1 MSRTLTDPVFLSLPF
16 EALADAALSRA
27 KQLGASYADFR
38 FERLRGQTVVARD
51 RELQTSVSGES
62 IGFSVRVIKNGSWGF
77 AAGVDL
83 TSDAAAAIAA
93 RAVDVA
99 GTLAPLNVEP
109 VVLADEPV
117 YTDSYV
123 SRCDI
128 DPFAVPE
135 QDKVNFLLA
144 LNDRQLAS
152 GKVDHATSYVILA
165 AEQKFLASLAGSRI
179 LQQRVRVR
187 GDLTAV
193 RIDKSTGAFE
203 TMGPAVPPAGRG
215 WEYFTTVSDFAG
227 KAGEIPALLEEK
239 MASPSVKPGRYDLVI
254 DPTNLWLTIHESIGH
269 STELDRV
276 LGYEANYA
284 GTSFATLDK
293 LNALQF
299 GAPSM
304 NVTGDRQVEDGLS
317 TVAYDDEGVAAQ
329 TWDIIREGKLVG
341 YQLDRQ
347 MAHKQRFGRSNGCA
361 FADAPDHVPLQRMP
375 NVSLK
380 ANPKDVSLNELIG
393 AVDDGIY
400 IVGDKSWSIDM
411 QRYNFQF
418 TGQRFFRIRG
428 GKLAGQLKDVA
439 YQART
444 TDFWNAMDGV
454 GGRSTYLLG
463 GAFNCGKGQPGQIA
477 PVSHGCPAALF
488 RHINILNTVQEGH

>member
-1 MSRTLTDPVFLSLPF
+1 M
-16 EALADAALSRA
+16 
-27 KQLGASYADFR
+27 
-38 FERLRGQTVVARD
+38 VARD
-51 RELQTSVSGES
+51 RELQTSVPGES

-93 RAVDVA
+93 RAMDVA

-152 GKVDHATSYVILA
+152 GKVDHVTSYVILA

-293 LNALQF
+293 LNSLQF
-299 GAPSM
+299 GAASL
-304 NVTGDRQVEDGLS
+304 NVTGLAPTS
-317 TVAYDDEGVAAQ
+317 TMRA
-329 TWDIIREGKLVG
+329 
-341 YQLDRQ
+341 
-347 MAHKQRFGRSNGCA
+347 
-361 FADAPDHVPLQRMP
+361 APDSSTW
-375 NVSLK
+375 VSL
-380 ANPKDVSLNELIG
+380 G
-393 AVDDGIY
+393 
-400 IVGDKSWSIDM
+400 SWSAI
-411 QRYNFQF
+411 
-418 TGQRFFRIRG
+418 
-428 GKLAGQLKDVA
+428 
-439 YQART
+439 
-444 TDFWNAMDGV
+444 
-454 GGRSTYLLG
+454 
-463 GAFNCGKGQPGQIA
+463 
-477 PVSHGCPAALF
+477 
-488 RHINILNTVQEGH
+488 E